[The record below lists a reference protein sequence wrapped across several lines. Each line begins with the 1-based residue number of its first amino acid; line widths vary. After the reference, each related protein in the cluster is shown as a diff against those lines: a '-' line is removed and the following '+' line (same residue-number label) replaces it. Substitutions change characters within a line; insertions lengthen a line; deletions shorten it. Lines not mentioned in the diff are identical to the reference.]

1 MASATSCSEEDFSCS
16 ICLDV
21 FNSPVS
27 TPCGHNFCRTCITTF
42 WDDQAQ
48 YKCPVCNALF
58 HTRPDL
64 QVNTFISEGLH
75 RSHPVVPLKEEYEVK
90 TAQLG
95 KIEAEVQQM
104 IEERQRK
111 IQGIKDTVDRIKA
124 DADRELAD
132 GVQVLTALKHCV
144 EKYQDDLNQTVKEK
158 LKSTEKEAEGLIK
171 EQTFRSL
178 KNPPPTRDWTMVEV
192 LPPSYVG
199 TLKRSLEQLEETL
212 DIEMKKL
219 PDLKPDGKK
228 SSTHGHGRATPPPA
242 GEGATQDHHQ
252 HVPGQGRAAE
262 QGGAGLEADVK
273 KATRAG
279 RGEPEEPAGD
289 LKTQELF
296 KRVRSLL
303 NKLTPQ
309 IFKPVMKQVFELQI
323 DTEERLKGVT
333 DLIFEK
339 AISEPNFS
347 VAYTNM
353 CRCLMGLKVPT
364 TDNPCQTLNFRKMLL
379 NRCQMEFE
387 KGNDNEKLFEKKQK
401 ELDTAS
407 EGEKQKLKDTLE
419 EAKDKAHRRRLGN
432 IEFIGG
438 LFKLKMLT
446 EHIMHD
452 CIVKL
457 LKKHDEES
465 VECLCWLISNIG
477 KDLDHW
483 KAKPRMDQY
492 FNMMGNIIKERKT
505 ASRSHFILQDVLDLR
520 RNLWVPRHGKQGPK
534 TIDQIHKDVELEEHR
549 EQMKVQQ
556 AILSKSSGGDRMEG
570 RGGRGERGEEEEEE
584 DEG

>member
-1 MASATSCSEEDFSCS
+1 MASAISWSEEDFSCS

-42 WDDQAQ
+42 WADQAQ

-64 QVNTFISEGLH
+64 QVNTFISGMVDRFRSYVLVKEPPCVDAGEVPCDGPQLKALKSCLMCFMSYCHTHLEPHRRVARLKTHRLVDAMDRLEDRMCKKHNRLLELFCQTEQVCVCVFCTEGLH

-132 GVQVLTALKHCV
+132 GVQVLTALKRCV

-158 LKSTEKEAEGLIK
+158 LKSTEKEAEGLLK
-171 EQTFRSL
+171 ELEQEVEDLTNRSSEVKQLSHTEDHLHLLQTFRSL

-192 LPPSYVG
+192 LPPPYEG
-199 TLKRSLEQLEETL
+199 TLRRSLEQLEETL

-219 PDLKPDGKK
+219 PDLKTDGKK

-289 LKTQELF
+289 LTPL
-296 KRVRSLL
+296 SLL

-309 IFKPVMKQVFELQI
+309 MFQPLMKQVTELQI

-339 AISEPNFS
+339 AISVPNFS

-364 TDNPCQTLNFRKMLL
+364 TDNPCQTVNFRKMLL

-387 KGNDNEKLFEKKQK
+387 KDNDNDELFEKKQK

-407 EGEKQKLKDTLE
+407 EVGRTTTHH
-419 EAKDKAHRRRLGN
+419 AGHRP
-432 IEFIGG
+432 GG
-438 LFKLKMLT
+438 PPHITVQRAVGPLHTPLFTGLADHHAPLLT
-446 EHIMHD
+446 
-452 CIVKL
+452 
-457 LKKHDEES
+457 
-465 VECLCWLISNIG
+465 
-477 KDLDHW
+477 
-483 KAKPRMDQY
+483 
-492 FNMMGNIIKERKT
+492 
-505 ASRSHFILQDVLDLR
+505 
-520 RNLWVPRHGKQGPK
+520 
-534 TIDQIHKDVELEEHR
+534 
-549 EQMKVQQ
+549 
-556 AILSKSSGGDRMEG
+556 
-570 RGGRGERGEEEEEE
+570 
-584 DEG
+584 